1 MLTVARF
8 WQERPLVEIKD
19 SEELKAWLRGKPREV
34 AVALAARAALRV
46 LPIVQMDK
54 YEGYARNLVL
64 PVFRATAVSWA
75 TAKYLENDSE
85 IARARAEAAGAP
97 YSAYAILAGSSAFAA
112 LAAADVGADAVAD
125 AATAAEAAVR
135 AASAGDA
142 SATDIAIFWSAVSD
156 DARRVEEGVAASD
169 IAGSPLWQRQR
180 FHYQFGS
187 QTVVELL
194 KEQPDQLQS
203 LWLEL
208 KAALVAAN
216 DHWDVWTDWF
226 DDRLAG
232 RVRDEERELAYVS
245 IEEALWAEGPAI
257 VNAEIKRRIE
267 LQISHAEL
275 DATEDPDI
283 AEIAGIVEPPPIE
296 AIPDQEPIAA
306 RFGVNS
312 EGLIDVVPDPPAPG
326 TAADPLQREYFDE
339 LRLKA
344 QALVELG
351 PNLLGALNDPANRFR
366 VGLKDRIEDIS
377 ITSLWSRGNTLRIR
391 LKAHDLTMNGAEP
404 DPGRLPPLVAET
416 LRDLVHT
423 WNIFIVGDPKG
434 RELDDIRLGPQEV
447 QAAKQVVAAAAP
459 VIEALQHSENVATP
473 TAIEAVAE
481 QTEAAKTAPDGI
493 DGDQAIGLAR
503 KTAGNI
509 VIEMLRNAYASVRK
523 EAGFALRESRAG
535 FYRQAGAS
543 AFKVVAGS
551 VALTGIISFVVS
563 YADVLKAF
571 VITSWHNPTLVDII
585 DLIVGLWP

>member
-203 LWLEL
+203 LWLE
-208 KAALVAAN
+208 
-216 DHWDVWTDWF
+216 
-226 DDRLAG
+226 
-232 RVRDEERELAYVS
+232 
-245 IEEALWAEGPAI
+245 
-257 VNAEIKRRIE
+257 
-267 LQISHAEL
+267 
-275 DATEDPDI
+275 
-283 AEIAGIVEPPPIE
+283 
-296 AIPDQEPIAA
+296 
-306 RFGVNS
+306 
-312 EGLIDVVPDPPAPG
+312 
-326 TAADPLQREYFDE
+326 
-339 LRLKA
+339 
-344 QALVELG
+344 
-351 PNLLGALNDPANRFR
+351 
-366 VGLKDRIEDIS
+366 
-377 ITSLWSRGNTLRIR
+377 
-391 LKAHDLTMNGAEP
+391 
-404 DPGRLPPLVAET
+404 
-416 LRDLVHT
+416 
-423 WNIFIVGDPKG
+423 
-434 RELDDIRLGPQEV
+434 
-447 QAAKQVVAAAAP
+447 
-459 VIEALQHSENVATP
+459 
-473 TAIEAVAE
+473 
-481 QTEAAKTAPDGI
+481 
-493 DGDQAIGLAR
+493 
-503 KTAGNI
+503 
-509 VIEMLRNAYASVRK
+509 
-523 EAGFALRESRAG
+523 
-535 FYRQAGAS
+535 
-543 AFKVVAGS
+543 
-551 VALTGIISFVVS
+551 
-563 YADVLKAF
+563 
-571 VITSWHNPTLVDII
+571 
-585 DLIVGLWP
+585 